1 MECTGVYGSVRK
13 CTGVYGSVWECMGV
27 YGSVWEC
34 MGVYG
39 SVWECMGVYG
49 SARELYGTG
58 TLPFTIG
65 TPPTASTTSTP
76 DNDCLRPSIRI
87 NVDECNGIWV
97 SVVEFGSKGGYTRY
111 RWREFER
118 VVGRHRSKVNQRGR
132 DKHRCAR
139 TQCINMKRIE

>member
-1 MECTGVYGSVRK
+1 
-13 CTGVYGSVWECMGV
+13 MGV

-39 SVWECMGVYG
+39 SIWECMGVYG
-49 SARELYGTG
+49 SVWECTG
-58 TLPFTIG
+58 VLGSVWECTGIAPRHRHSTIG

-118 VVGRHRSKVNQRGR
+118 VLGHHRSKVNQRGR
-132 DKHRCAR
+132 DKHRCAHNAL
-139 TQCINMKRIE
+139 I